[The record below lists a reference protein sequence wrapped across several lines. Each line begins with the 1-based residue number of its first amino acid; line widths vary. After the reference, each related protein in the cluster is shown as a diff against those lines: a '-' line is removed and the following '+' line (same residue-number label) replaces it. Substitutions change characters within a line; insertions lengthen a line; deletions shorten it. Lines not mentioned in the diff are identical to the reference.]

1 MTGHDALF
9 IDTGAFIALAH
20 RDDRHHSQV
29 AAFFSA
35 LGSGVRRL
43 TTELVIAE
51 SYTWLRYKTGYLSA
65 ARFLDSVEGSV
76 DEGYLHVH
84 YPDSA
89 LDRRA
94 RQVLRRFRDQDLSY
108 TDAVSLAL
116 LEDLPRNVAVF
127 GFDHHFTLIGR
138 TLVPEYVDG

>member
-20 RDDRHHSQV
+20 GDDRHHRL
-29 AAFFSA
+29 AAEFFSA
-35 LGSGVRRL
+35 LGSGVKRL

-65 ARFLDSVEGSV
+65 ARFLDSVDGAVE
-76 DEGYLHVH
+76 EGYLHVH
-84 YPDSA
+84 YPDPA

-94 RQVLRRFRDQDLSY
+94 RQALRRFRDQDLSY

-116 LEDLPRNVAVF
+116 LDDLRRSVVVF

-138 TLVPEYVDG
+138 TLVPEHVD

>member
-20 RDDRHHSQV
+20 RDDRHHSQA

-35 LGSGVRRL
+35 LGPGVKRL